1 MQNDHFWFP
10 PVAQKRR
17 VFKFS
22 IEHLRESLEK
32 LTATVVHAFLLA
44 SELCRSFKCQY
55 ERC

>member
-44 SELCRSFKCQY
+44 SELCRRFKCQY